1 MILTLGKEGLLAF
14 VDKIQSAFKLFE
26 KQYSRNQDFNKN
38 QDFKW
43 KEDAIYYMC
52 ILPVTVQ
59 DILKCE
65 HSLRTKNI
73 LKETLA
79 L

>member
-1 MILTLGKEGLLAF
+1 MILTLGEEGLLAV
-14 VDKIQSAFKLFE
+14 VDKIQSAFKIFE

-43 KEDAIYYMC
+43 AEDAIYYMC

-59 DILKCE
+59 KWFWKKKLVW
-65 HSLRTKNI
+65 SY
-73 LKETLA
+73 
-79 L
+79 